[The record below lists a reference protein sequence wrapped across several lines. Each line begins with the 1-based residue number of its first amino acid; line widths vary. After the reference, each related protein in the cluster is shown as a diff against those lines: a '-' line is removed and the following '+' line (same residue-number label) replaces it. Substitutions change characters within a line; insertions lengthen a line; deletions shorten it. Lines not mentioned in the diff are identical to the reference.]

1 MLGAREVRSMED
13 DYQKHNSQYSVSF
26 MSNSKWLRM
35 FKAVANSNIEVQRS
49 EWHFI
54 DSDNVLHYPMP
65 QESQLMAERFQDG
78 LFQPFEYK
86 WIESIFIPSSFKPK
100 AGVGYIIEEDTKG
113 VLSAIEQAGQFATEL
128 TEAGLWIH
136 AYKK

>member
-1 MLGAREVRSMED
+1 
-13 DYQKHNSQYSVSF
+13 
-26 MSNSKWLRM
+26 
-35 FKAVANSNIEVQRS
+35 
-49 EWHFI
+49 
-54 DSDNVLHYPMP
+54 MP

-86 WIESIFIPSSFKPK
+86 WIKSVFIPSSFKPK
-100 AGVGYIIEEDTKG
+100 AGVGYIIEQDTTS

-128 TEAGLWIH
+128 TEAGLWIY